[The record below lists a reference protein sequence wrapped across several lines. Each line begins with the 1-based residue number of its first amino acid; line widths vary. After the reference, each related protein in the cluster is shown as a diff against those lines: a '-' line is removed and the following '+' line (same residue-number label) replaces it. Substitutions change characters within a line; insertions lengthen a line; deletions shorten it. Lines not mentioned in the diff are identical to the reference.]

1 MESWKMLKAIHE
13 FFIHSLLFL
22 TDKIQESC
30 GVMSRQ
36 ILEKELEI
44 KIAQCNKTTL
54 HIGEYLLGSYIDPMD
69 ILEIQSFGNLV
80 FIKIAGGFENH
91 NSWYLIGH
99 FYESLDPNV
108 RSQIRLNE
116 YILGSIGDDCNSWI
130 DVDVIVDLD
139 LETKNGDYTNPRFDL
154 LFDDENQELC
164 KTIASEINSFY
175 QELCERGYI
184 KTKK

>member
-13 FFIHSLLFL
+13 FFTHSLLVL

-36 ILEKELEI
+36 ILKKELDN
-44 KIAQCNKTTL
+44 KIAQSNKTTNY
-54 HIGEYLLGSYIDPMD
+54 IGEYLLNSYIDPKD
-69 ILEIQSFGNLV
+69 ILDIQEFGNLV

-91 NSWYLIGH
+91 NSWYFIGH

-116 YILGSIGDDCNSWI
+116 YILGSIDDGCNSWI
-130 DVDVIVDLD
+130 DVDVIVDVD
-139 LETKNGDYTNPRFDL
+139 LETKNHTFTKARFDM
-154 LFDDENQELC
+154 LFDDEKQELYE
-164 KTIASEINSFY
+164 TIANEINDFY
-175 QELCERGYI
+175 QELCENGYI
-184 KTKK
+184 ETKK